1 VLDQQQLNAVTMRYR
16 KNASHLLLQQRQAHQ
31 SLLISLNGFSALAA
45 GIPDEFVE

>member
-16 KNASHLLLQQRQAHQ
+16 KNTSHLLQQRQAHQ